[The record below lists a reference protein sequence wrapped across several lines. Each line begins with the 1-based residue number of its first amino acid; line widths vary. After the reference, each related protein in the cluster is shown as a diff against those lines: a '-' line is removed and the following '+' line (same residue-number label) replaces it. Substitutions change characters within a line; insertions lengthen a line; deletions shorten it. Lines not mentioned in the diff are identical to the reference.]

1 MSNSQNSQ
9 PSIFGR
15 ILRFLGCLILI
26 ILVIAALGVGGYFG
40 APLLY
45 RQYIQPVQE
54 HALRLDELEAR
65 LEQNEQLVRERSED
79 LSGRITKLEV
89 QLDNNEEARTV
100 IESDIDSLEERVAF
114 LTEEVGQ
121 LEAVRISVEEIQTE
135 QEALRDELAS
145 TSAAFKDLDTNVSAL
160 DSDLDTI
167 ATTVDELNEQ
177 VTAYGEIVQG
187 QDEKMLHM
195 VIEIQMLKAMQLL
208 TRARLFLVQGNITL
222 ARTDVLQARDL
233 LFDLSSLTPEH
244 QEETLLEIVSRLDD
258 VLEIMTRSPIA
269 AADGLEAAWQLLVEG
284 LPSEATIE

>member
-15 ILRFLGCLILI
+15 ILRFLGCLILTI
-26 ILVIAALGVGGYFG
+26 IVIAALGVGGYFG

-79 LSGRITKLEV
+79 LAERMSNLEV
-89 QLDNNEEARTV
+89 QLDSNEEARTV
-100 IESDIDSLEERVAF
+100 IESDIDALEERVAF
-114 LTEEVGQ
+114 LTEEMGQ
-121 LEAVRISVEEIQTE
+121 FEAMQTSMEEIKTE
-135 QEALRDELAS
+135 QEALRDDLTLTEGALEDMD
-145 TSAAFKDLDTNVSAL
+145 TSISGMDADLDTM
-160 DSDLDTI
+160 

-177 VTAYGEIVQG
+177 VSAYGEIVQG
-187 QDEKMLHM
+187 QDEKLLQMA
-195 VIEIQMLKAMQLL
+195 IEIQMLKAMQLL

-222 ARTDVLQARDL
+222 ARTDVLQAGEL
-233 LFDLSSLTPEH
+233 LSNLSSSVPED

-258 VLEIMTRSPIA
+258 VLEIMARSPIA

-284 LPSEATIE
+284 LPSETTIE

>member
-15 ILRFLGCLILI
+15 ILRFLGCLILTI
-26 ILVIAALGVGGYFG
+26 IVIAALGVGGYFG

-79 LSGRITKLEV
+79 LAERMSNLEV
-89 QLDNNEEARTV
+89 QLDSNEEARTV
-100 IESDIDSLEERVAF
+100 IESDIDALEERVAF
-114 LTEEVGQ
+114 LTEEMGQ
-121 LEAVRISVEEIQTE
+121 FEAMQTSMEEIKTE
-135 QEALRDELAS
+135 QEALRDDLTLTEGALKDMD
-145 TSAAFKDLDTNVSAL
+145 TSISGMDADLDTMA
-160 DSDLDTI
+160 
-167 ATTVDELNEQ
+167 ATVDELNEQ
-177 VTAYGEIVQG
+177 VSAYGEIVQG
-187 QDEKMLHM
+187 QDEKLLQMA
-195 VIEIQMLKAMQLL
+195 IEIQMLKAMQLL

-222 ARTDVLQARDL
+222 ARTDVLQAGEL
-233 LFDLSSLTPEH
+233 LSNLSSSVPED

-258 VLEIMTRSPIA
+258 VLEVMARSPIA

-284 LPSEATIE
+284 LPSETTIE

>member
-15 ILRFLGCLILI
+15 ILRFLGCLILTI
-26 ILVIAALGVGGYFG
+26 IVIAALGVGGYFG

-79 LSGRITKLEV
+79 LSERMSNLEV
-89 QLDNNEEARTV
+89 QLDSNEEARTV
-100 IESDIDSLEERVAF
+100 IESDIDALEERVAF
-114 LTEEVGQ
+114 LTEEMGQ
-121 LEAVRISVEEIQTE
+121 LEAMQTSMEEIRTE
-135 QEALRDELAS
+135 QEALRDDLTLTEGALEDMD
-145 TSAAFKDLDTNVSAL
+145 TSISGMDADLDTMA
-160 DSDLDTI
+160 
-167 ATTVDELNEQ
+167 ATVDELNEQ
-177 VTAYGEIVQG
+177 VSAYGEIVQG
-187 QDEKMLHM
+187 QDEKLLQMA
-195 VIEIQMLKAMQLL
+195 IEIQMLKAMQLL

-222 ARTDVLQARDL
+222 ARTDVLQAGEL
-233 LFDLSSLTPEH
+233 LSNLSSSVPED

-258 VLEIMTRSPIA
+258 VLEIMARSPIA

-284 LPSEATIE
+284 LPSETTIE

>member
-15 ILRFLGCLILI
+15 ILRFLGCLILTI
-26 ILVIAALGVGGYFG
+26 IVIAALGVGGYFG

-79 LSGRITKLEV
+79 LAERMSNLEV
-89 QLDNNEEARTV
+89 QLDSNEEARTV
-100 IESDIDSLEERVAF
+100 IESDIDALEERVAF
-114 LTEEVGQ
+114 LTEEMGQ
-121 LEAVRISVEEIQTE
+121 FEAMQTSMEEIKTE
-135 QEALRDELAS
+135 QEALRDDLTLTEGALEDMD
-145 TSAAFKDLDTNVSAL
+145 TSISGMDADLDTM
-160 DSDLDTI
+160 

-177 VTAYGEIVQG
+177 VSAYGEIVQG
-187 QDEKMLHM
+187 QDEKLLQMA
-195 VIEIQMLKAMQLL
+195 IEIQMLKAMQLL

-222 ARTDVLQARDL
+222 ARTDVLQAGEL
-233 LFDLSSLTPEH
+233 LSNLSSSVPED
-244 QEETLLEIVSRLDD
+244 QEETLIEIVSRLDD
-258 VLEIMTRSPIA
+258 VLEIMARSPIA

-284 LPSEATIE
+284 LPSETTIE